1 MDIKCRKSKEL
12 LSRLEK
18 EGCVIDFD
26 DTSKLVFISDVH
38 RGNGGYEDSLRLNE
52 NIYKAALRYYYNNGY
67 TLIEIGDGDELWKNK
82 NILNIAYNYK
92 DVFKMLNKFNHKKR
106 LYLLYGNHDIIKSN
120 PEFILKQKKVYN
132 NIGDNFPSQMID
144 LYSKVKFYEC
154 AVLNYL
160 PLNKNIL
167 AFHGHQVDTINC
179 EFWKVSRFLV
189 RYVWRFL
196 EGVGGMKAPTSP
208 ATNYDKG
215 DKIDKVL
222 EKLAKKENRMIICG
236 HTHNDKLP
244 KPSEGLYCNDGC
256 CVFPS
261 AITTIE
267 ITNGKICLVKWKIE
281 VDDQNS
287 LYIKKS
293 ITAGPEKIGDYL
305 EYN

>member
-26 DTSKLVFISDVH
+26 DNSKIVFISDVH

-92 DVFKMLNKFNHKKR
+92 DVFKMLNKFNNKKR
-106 LYLLYGNHDIIKSN
+106 L
-120 PEFILKQKKVYN
+120 
-132 NIGDNFPSQMID
+132 D

-267 ITNGKICLVKWKIE
+267 ITNGKISLVKWKIE

-293 ITAGPEKIGDYL
+293 ITAGPEKIDDYL
-305 EYN
+305 KYN